1 MLKRVIPAIFL
12 ACAVC
17 GVNAAETTDGYVEWQ
32 DLNAFRNGQ
41 IDTHTLVVPYADNNE
56 AGIRNH
62 GYAASPY
69 YLNLNGSWKFN
80 WAEDP
85 GKRPAKFYEADFD
98 TSSWN
103 NITVPGSWQCQG
115 YGTKL
120 YVNTTY
126 EFDSK
131 FYNFKKN
138 PPHVPY
144 NNNEVGSYRRTF
156 TIPADWEGRRVVL
169 CVEGASSFMYAWV
182 NGQYL
187 GCNQDSKTA
196 AEWDITSALKP
207 GENSVSLEI
216 YRWSSASYLECQD
229 MWRLS
234 GIERDVYLY
243 STPKAYIADYKVI
256 SPLDRTNYRDGEL
269 TIQAQVE
276 GLPNMT
282 STPQSRRKAPLK
294 KYSLAYQLFDADGN
308 CVLEDEQDVT
318 KGAEFTDTLPNAKP
332 WSAESPYL
340 YTLVLTLKD
349 QAKNVVETLGCNVG
363 FKTSEIKNSQFC
375 LNGKPILIKGVNRH
389 AFSELG
395 HTLTRESMIH
405 DIELMKK
412 NNINTVRNC
421 HYSMDRE
428 WYHLCDVYGLYLID
442 EVNIES
448 HGMGYEAE
456 SLAKDSTWI
465 APHMDRSQR
474 MYAKS
479 KNHPSVT
486 FMSLGNEAGD
496 GYNFQKTYEWFK
508 SVETNRPIQYERAID
523 NYNTD
528 VYARMYRSVKEIK
541 EYCNTPG
548 VYRPFILCEYAHA
561 MGNSVGS
568 LCDYMDVF
576 ESEPLAQGGC
586 IWDWV
591 DQSFAEKDSNGR
603 FYWAY
608 GGDFGP
614 EGIPSDNSFCCNG
627 LVNSDRSA
635 HPHLSEVKKQYQNIK
650 SSLVSSDG
658 DIVISVKNWFDFT
671 NLDKYTLSWSFVTP
685 EGKVLASGLKK
696 VNCEPQASVEL
707 NLGKLEMP
715 ADCTEVYVNLS
726 WTNDERYS
734 LVNKGY
740 EVAYDQFVIG
750 NFEPK
755 TYAAGKL
762 KRKGNVYSTS
772 ALSFTVCPESG
783 NIVSIVKDGNEQLA
797 TPITLSLY
805 RPQTENDM
813 KHYGKIWQN
822 KYGLDSLSQ
831 NATDIIFR
839 NNTVTIK
846 AEVIGRKGNVLGKV
860 AYDYT
865 VTDDNTLNIACK
877 FTPDNEAMKS
887 MPRVGLTYR
896 AKKENCESVSYLGRG
911 EVETYADRKSC
922 GLIGV
927 YNTTP
932 EKDFHYYI
940 VPQTTGN
947 HTDTRW
953 VAFNNNALTVTS
965 DAIFNFS
972 ATPYADA
979 NIDAAKHINELVDD
993 GMITIHL
1000 DAAHTGVG
1008 TATCGPDIMPKYLLK
1023 VEPYK
1028 FSFHFNFK

>member
-1 MLKRVIPAIFL
+1 
-12 ACAVC
+12 
-17 GVNAAETTDGYVEWQ
+17 
-32 DLNAFRNGQ
+32 
-41 IDTHTLVVPYADNNE
+41 
-56 AGIRNH
+56 
-62 GYAASPY
+62 
-69 YLNLNGSWKFN
+69 
-80 WAEDP
+80 
-85 GKRPAKFYEADFD
+85 
-98 TSSWN
+98 
-103 NITVPGSWQCQG
+103 
-115 YGTKL
+115 
-120 YVNTTY
+120 
-126 EFDSK
+126 
-131 FYNFKKN
+131 
-138 PPHVPY
+138 
-144 NNNEVGSYRRTF
+144 
-156 TIPADWEGRRVVL
+156 
-169 CVEGASSFMYAWV
+169 
-182 NGQYL
+182 
-187 GCNQDSKTA
+187 
-196 AEWDITSALKP
+196 
-207 GENSVSLEI
+207 
-216 YRWSSASYLECQD
+216 
-229 MWRLS
+229 
-234 GIERDVYLY
+234 
-243 STPKAYIADYKVI
+243 
-256 SPLDRTNYRDGEL
+256 
-269 TIQAQVE
+269 
-276 GLPNMT
+276 
-282 STPQSRRKAPLK
+282 
-294 KYSLAYQLFDADGN
+294 
-308 CVLEDEQDVT
+308 
-318 KGAEFTDTLPNAKP
+318 
-332 WSAESPYL
+332 
-340 YTLVLTLKD
+340 
-349 QAKNVVETLGCNVG
+349 
-363 FKTSEIKNSQFC
+363 
-375 LNGKPILIKGVNRH
+375 
-389 AFSELG
+389 
-395 HTLTRESMIH
+395 MIH

-860 AYDYT
+860 AYDYP

-953 VAFNNNALTVTS
+953 VAFNDNALTVTS

-979 NIDAAKHINELVDD
+979 NIDVAKHINELVDD

-1023 VEPYK
+1023 VEPYN